1 MSDLNDLDNIIPGG
15 TFDAFADADKQSQA
29 VTNKEYIHVRTQ
41 QRNGRKSLTTV
52 QGLDKKFE
60 YSKGTQA
67 RKQERAPS
75 GRGAERRGRGPRRA
89 RARSAER
96 GRPPLRRAVLKAFK
110 KEFSCNGTIVD
121 DPEYGHVIQLQGDQ
135 RQNVLQFLTAN
146 GIAKKDVIK
155 IHGR

>member
-1 MSDLNDLDNIIPGG
+1 MLLLL
-15 TFDAFADADKQSQA
+15 AAARFAGRAADSALQC
-29 VTNKEYIHVRTQ
+29 T
-41 QRNGRKSLTTV
+41 
-52 QGLDKKFE
+52 
-60 YSKGTQA
+60 
-67 RKQERAPS
+67 ERAI
-75 GRGAERRGRGPRRA
+75 RQRDQAEPEQRCRCNERPHLSSHLCGLIA
-89 RARSAER
+89 FLFAALKTARSAH
-96 GRPPLRRAVLKAFK
+96 KAFK

>member
-60 YSKGTQA
+60 YSKGTRA
-67 RKQERAPS
+67 FAQERPPAAARTGADG
-75 GRGAERRGRGPRRA
+75 GRGARA
-89 RARSAER
+89 RGALNADARRSAAQCS
-96 GRPPLRRAVLKAFK
+96 RPSRRSSAAMA
-110 KEFSCNGTIVD
+110 
-121 DPEYGHVIQLQGDQ
+121 P
-135 RQNVLQFLTAN
+135 
-146 GIAKKDVIK
+146 
-155 IHGR
+155 